1 MDLSWKIK
9 KEYEK
14 VIYRK
19 EILALTRSELGK
31 RDERGSTEETAL

>member
-19 EILALTRSELGK
+19 RNPRSDEIRTWEE
-31 RDERGSTEETAL
+31 DERGSTEETAV